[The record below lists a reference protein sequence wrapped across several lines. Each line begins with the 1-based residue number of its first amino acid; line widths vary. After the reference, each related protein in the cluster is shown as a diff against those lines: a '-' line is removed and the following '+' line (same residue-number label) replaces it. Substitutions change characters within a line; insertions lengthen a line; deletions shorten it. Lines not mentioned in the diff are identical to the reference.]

1 MITGYNSDVRYRSLS
16 FHVQTEDKGPKNPV
30 VETLL
35 YHKGMILATRKTPY
49 HHILNDEHVGEKV
62 KKLMIR
68 QHQEMIMDLRKGVFD
83 ELLLGTKEEEKGE
96 DELEELFLENIEKFK
111 RISLDV
117 ERFSIKDIYLKIDAA
132 VKSAS
137 LEPVEEK
144 FVEIYLKLPDGKRMF
159 LAKEL
164 TDEAG
169 RVSISIPAP
178 QLEKPYIIIVSVEV
192 KEVGRDEKW
201 FKVD

>member
-1 MITGYNSDVRYRSLS
+1 MITGYNSDVRYRRLS
-16 FHVQTEDKGPKNPV
+16 FHVQTEDKGPKNPI

-35 YHKGMILATRKTPY
+35 YHKGMILASRKTPY
-49 HHILNDEHVGEKV
+49 HHILNDDLVGEKV
-62 KKLMIR
+62 KKLMIK

-83 ELLLGTKEEEKGE
+83 ELILGSKEEEKGE
-96 DELEELFLENIEKFK
+96 EDIEKLFLESIEKFK

-117 ERFSIKDIYLKIDAA
+117 EKFSIEDIYLKIDA
-132 VKSAS
+132 VVNSAS
-137 LEPVEEK
+137 LEPVEGK
-144 FVEIYLKLPDGKRMF
+144 FIEIYLKLPDGKRMF

-164 TDEAG
+164 TDENG
-169 RVSISIPAP
+169 KIPISLLAP
-178 QLEKPYIIIVSVEV
+178 QIEKPYIVIVSVEV